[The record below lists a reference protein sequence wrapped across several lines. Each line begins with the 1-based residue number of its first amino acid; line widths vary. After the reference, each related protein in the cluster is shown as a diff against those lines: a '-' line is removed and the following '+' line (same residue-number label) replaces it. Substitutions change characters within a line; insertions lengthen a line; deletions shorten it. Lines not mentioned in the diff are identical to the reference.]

1 MSTTNPA
8 RAARRRVAWQQATAA
23 KRRRATSAA
32 YTAIALAFALFA
44 GMILA
49 KAATTHTAQAAA
61 PVASGATT
69 AQVVHTVTTLP
80 ESVFAAVGD
89 GGTADQAQAVTGT
102 PALSVG
108 GKPEVL
114 YLGAEYC
121 PYCAAQRW
129 PLVLALGRFGTF
141 TGLALTESSGTDV
154 YPDTNTFTFLHAT
167 YRSDYLALTTVEIS
181 DRNQAPLQTPTAAQ
195 RQLLDT
201 YGQGGIPF
209 IDLGG
214 GIVLRSSGYDPQ
226 LLAGKDWS
234 AIAQTLTAD
243 PSSPVTRAV
252 IGTAN
257 RITAQLCTLT
267 HDQPAP
273 VCTAPEIK
281 ALKTNTQQTD
291 SQEANS

>member
-1 MSTTNPA
+1 VSSTTPA

-32 YTAIALAFALFA
+32 YGAIALALALFA

-49 KAATTHTAQAAA
+49 KAATSTHTSTTAAQVAA
-61 PVASGATT
+61 STATT
-69 AQVVHTVTTLP
+69 TQVVRTVTALP

-89 GGTADQAQAVTGT
+89 GGTANQAQAVTGA
-102 PALSVG
+102 PALNLG

-129 PLVLALGRFGTF
+129 PLVLALSRFGTF

-181 DRNQAPLQTPTAAQ
+181 DRDQAPLQTPTAAQ
-195 RQLLDT
+195 QQLLDT

-214 GIVLRSSGYDPQ
+214 AIVLRSSGYDPQ
-226 LLAGKDWS
+226 LLAGKNWS
-234 AIAQTLTAD
+234 AIAQTLTGD

-257 RITAQLCTLT
+257 RITAQLCALT
-267 HDQPAP
+267 HGQPAS
-273 VCTAPEIK
+273 VCTAPEVK
-281 ALKTNTQQTD
+281 ALETNQ
-291 SQEANS
+291 QEANS